1 MTDKKTEKVVYETP
15 AGEIFDVIG
24 AFKRH
29 PAITPGKANINMWV
43 NAKRHGG
50 LYFEIRLSAETMA
63 RLVQILNAAPVNG
76 DPLKLPVNIE
86 ANTDLWDAD
95 EDRVT
100 VCLADNDMEPTLENV
115 AAAVLYSGA
124 DTPYSN
130 ITLPYGKYC
139 IARISRIKQKANT
152 TGAATSALTTITTPG
167 GWNEKVNTTFDFPS
181 ADISFVEGEEYKNL
195 GARVLR
201 YYEPG
206 KNAAL
211 GGILMERITN

>member
-1 MTDKKTEKVVYETP
+1 MTETTLELTKAFNRHSSLNNALLGMEHLTAAYIDEVTINLT
-15 AGEIFDVIG
+15 AGHVR
-24 AFKRH
+24 ALTR
-29 PAITPGKANINMWV
+29 
-43 NAKRHGG
+43 
-50 LYFEIRLSAETMA
+50 
-63 RLVQILNAAPVNG
+63 ILNMAPLDG
-76 DPLKLPVNIE
+76 DPLKLPVNVE

-100 VCLADNDMEPTLENV
+100 VYLADNDMKPTLENV
-115 AAAVLYSGA
+115 AAAFLYSGA

-139 IARISRIKQKANT
+139 IARISGIKQEANT
-152 TGAATSALTTITTPG
+152 TGAATFALTTITTPG

-181 ADISFVEGEEYKNL
+181 ADISFVEGEEYKKL

-211 GGILMERITN
+211 GGILMERTA